1 MFGLKMAVWLQLMA
15 AAAVAAADDDDA
27 ADDAAAAIL
36 DAKETEGSARRSGS
50 TECRVVSAVG
60 WKHRCLWKKSRGR
73 RDYRCAG
80 GHQRRVMRVLDVL
93 ALLALLGCSAAGTR
107 PGCQ

>member
-1 MFGLKMAVWLQLMA
+1 MFGLKMTVWWQLMA
-15 AAAVAAADDDDA
+15 AADVAADVAAAD
-27 ADDAAAAIL
+27 DDAAAAIL

-50 TECRVVSAVG
+50 TECRVVSVVG
-60 WKHRCLWKKSRGR
+60 RKHGCLWKKSRGR

-80 GHQRRVMRVLDVL
+80 GHQRGMMRVPDGL
-93 ALLALLGCSAAGTR
+93 ALLEPLGCSAAGTR

>member
-1 MFGLKMAVWLQLMA
+1 MFGLKMTVWWQLMA
-15 AAAVAAADDDDA
+15 AADVAVAD
-27 ADDAAAAIL
+27 DDAAAAIL

-50 TECRVVSAVG
+50 TECRVVSVVG
-60 WKHRCLWKKSRGR
+60 RKHGCLWKKSRGR

-80 GHQRRVMRVLDVL
+80 GHQRRMMRVPDGL